1 MTENATPSAVAAP
14 RPSSRPRPARPTP
27 RVAADL
33 RDLQA
38 LARVAARYGVR
49 PEDAD
54 DAAPG
59 VASAL
64 ARALATSR
72 AAAHPGAPD
81 GGPAVLDVQLGHR
94 SVRAFLP
101 GPLEPWVL
109 PTVVAAAQSAPSS
122 SNLQLWSVVAVTDR
136 ERLARVA
143 ALAGHQEHVRDAP
156 LLLVWVA
163 DVARARQLG
172 ARDGVELEA
181 AGYLETT
188 VVAFLDA
195 ALAAQNAVVAAES
208 LGLGTVYVGA
218 VRNHPED
225 LAAELGLPP
234 GAVAV
239 VGLAVGHPDPDHA
252 PRVKPRLPQD
262 AVLHRET
269 YDEGRVA
276 HVADYA
282 PRIDA
287 FYRDE
292 RLDGSWSRRVV
303 DRLRGGGSLKGRERL
318 REALTALGLPS
329 R

>member
-1 MTENATPSAVAAP
+1 MTENATPSAVAVP
-14 RPSSRPRPARPTP
+14 RPPNRPRPARPTTP

-33 RDLQA
+33 RDLRA
-38 LARVAARYGVR
+38 RARVAARYGVR

-59 VASAL
+59 VAAAL
-64 ARALATSR
+64 AASLT
-72 AAAHPGAPD
+72 AAVTGAPG

-136 ERLARVA
+136 DRLARVA

-172 ARDGVELEA
+172 AQDGVELEA

-239 VGLAVGHPDPDHA
+239 VGLAVGHPDPGHA

-287 FYRDE
+287 FYREE

-303 DRLRGGGSLKGRERL
+303 DRMRGGGSLQGRERL

>member
-1 MTENATPSAVAAP
+1 MTENATPATVAAP
-14 RPSSRPRPARPTP
+14 RPASRPRPARPTAP
-27 RVAADL
+27 RVTADL
-33 RDLQA
+33 RALQA
-38 LARVAARYGVR
+38 RARVAARYGVR
-49 PEDAD
+49 PEHAD

-59 VASAL
+59 VAAAL
-64 ARALATSR
+64 AESLG
-72 AAAHPGAPD
+72 GAP
-81 GGPAVLDVQLGHR
+81 GGVPAVLDVQLGHR
-94 SVRAFLP
+94 SVRSFRP

-136 ERLARVA
+136 DRLARVA

-163 DVARARQLG
+163 DVARAQQLG
-172 ARDGVELEA
+172 AQDGVELEA

-269 YDEGRVA
+269 YDEARVA